1 MRLRKI
7 KMAGFKSFVEPTTI
21 LFPSEMVGIVGP
33 NGCGKSNIVDAVR
46 WVMGESSR
54 HLRGATMDDVIF
66 NGSSSRKPVGLA
78 SIELV
83 FENSEGRA
91 GGQYARY
98 NEISIRRQ
106 VTRDGQSKYFLN
118 ATQCRRRDISDIFLG
133 TGLGPRSYAIIEQG
147 MISRLIEAKPEE
159 LRVYLEEAA
168 GISKYKERRR
178 ETENRIR
185 HARENLDR
193 LNDLREEVTKQL
205 NRLKRQASAAERYK
219 SLKQQE
225 RRVKAEVLALRW
237 QSLDCEEQERKQALK
252 EQETQLEKAT
262 ARLRDLESEIARER
276 QALTLAN
283 EAFNEVQA
291 QYYRL
296 DGEVSRT
303 EQSIQHL
310 KENRTRHQDELQ
322 QTQQAYERNRQE
334 ITLEQTRLRQLEEDL
349 GNLEPEMAGAQNEQ
363 HTLTERLNQREQALS
378 DWQYQWEGLTQ
389 RLAGPSARAQGEC
402 TRIEYLESQLS
413 QLEQREIRLQK
424 ELSDLSEQSLLAD
437 IEQFETKSCQA
448 IAAVESAELE
458 LEMIQESIA
467 ERRQHN
473 LELNQ
478 RLDEARTQQ
487 QNLRGRLV
495 SLEALQE
502 AALGKQQEA
511 VIAWLSRHDL
521 GTAPRLAEQLTV
533 EPGWERALEA
543 VMGPYLEAVCV
554 SDVDSVVE
562 LLGGL
567 EQGHLVVFDSD
578 ATANPAPLASAPLD
592 GLETDSLLTKV
603 QAPCPVAEVLAGVHV
618 AETLEQA
625 FAQRSALKAH
635 ESLVTRDGI
644 WLGPHWF
651 RVARDP
657 DEHAGVLAREREI
670 KSLSAEMGKVS
681 QLIEAL
687 ELKAVQGADALQQL
701 EHDREQAQA
710 QNHRALRAN
719 SELELNLSQRRQ
731 QLEQMI
737 AQRARLQ
744 RELQEI
750 QANSNADRS
759 ALTQAVLARDE
770 ARRVLDTLA
779 TERELLERERE
790 ELRDALDAARN
801 QSRQGGEVLHQRAL
815 RLESMR
821 STRASI
827 QQGLERMQDQLH
839 QFEQQ
844 LETLQTKLEETLDP
858 LQSQQQALE
867 IVLSRR
873 IEAERSLGAAREQ
886 VKTVEAGQGEREQ
899 QRSGVERELDAL
911 RSQQDRLRMAWQE
924 VSVRSQTLKE
934 QLSESGFELSALIDE
949 LESGAELN
957 TWEQRA
963 EEIQRKID
971 RLGPINLAA
980 IEEYEEQN
988 QRQQYLDSQHA
999 DLSEALDTLD
1009 SAIQKIDKE
1018 TKHRFQETFDRVN
1031 NGLQAMFPRL
1041 FGGGQ
1046 AHLTMTEENVL
1057 NAGISIMARPP
1068 GKKLSTI
1075 HLMSGG
1081 EKALTAVALV
1091 FAIFELNPAP
1101 FCMLDEVDAP
1111 LDEANVDRFG
1121 EVVKAMSE
1129 HVQFIFVTHNKVT
1142 MEYADQ
1148 LIGVTMHEPGVS
1160 RMVAVDVDEAVQ
1172 MATG

>member
-1 MRLRKI
+1 M
-7 KMAGFKSFVEPTTI
+7 
-21 LFPSEMVGIVGP
+21 
-33 NGCGKSNIVDAVR
+33 
-46 WVMGESSR
+46 
-54 HLRGATMDDVIF
+54 
-66 NGSSSRKPVGLA
+66 
-78 SIELV
+78 
-83 FENSEGRA
+83 
-91 GGQYARY
+91 
-98 NEISIRRQ
+98 
-106 VTRDGQSKYFLN
+106 TRDGQSKYFLN

-205 NRLKRQASAAERYK
+205 SRLKRQASAAERYK

-262 ARLRDLESEIARER
+262 ARLHDLESEMARER

-283 EAFNEVQA
+283 EVFNEIQA
-291 QYYRL
+291 QYYSL

-310 KENRTRHQDELQ
+310 KENRTRHQEELQ

-334 ITLEQTRLRQLEEDL
+334 ITLEQTRLQQLDEDL
-349 GNLEPEMAGAQNEQ
+349 GKLEPELAGAQDEQ
-363 HTLTERLNQREQALS
+363 HVLTERLNQREQALS
-378 DWQYQWEGLTQ
+378 DWQHQWEDLTQ
-389 RLAGPSARAQGEC
+389 RLAGPSARAQSEC
-402 TRIEYLESQLS
+402 TRIEHLESQLS
-413 QLEQREIRLQK
+413 QLEQRETRLQA
-424 ELSDLSEQSLLAD
+424 ELAALSEQALLAD
-437 IEQFETKSCQA
+437 IEQFEHQSREA
-448 IAAVESAELE
+448 DAAVESSEQELE
-458 LEMIQESIA
+458 SIQEAI
-467 ERRQHN
+467 EDQRKHN
-473 LELNQ
+473 LEANQ
-478 RLDEARTQQ
+478 RLSDARTQQ

-511 VIAWLSRHDL
+511 VIAWLSQHGLD
-521 GTAPRLAEQLTV
+521 TAPRLPEQLTV

-554 SDVDSVVE
+554 NGVDSVVE
-562 LLGGL
+562 ALGGL
-567 EQGHLVVFDSD
+567 EQGHLVVFDAD
-578 ATANPAPLASAPLD
+578 ATPTPAPLASARLGGP
-592 GLETDSLLTKV
+592 ETDSLLTKV
-603 QAPCPVAEVLAGVHV
+603 QAPCPVAEVLAGIYV

-625 FAQRSALKAH
+625 LAQRAALNAH

-644 WLGPHWF
+644 WIGPHWF

-670 KSLSAEMGKVS
+670 KCLSTELDTES

-687 ELKAVQGADALQQL
+687 ELQATQGADALLQL
-701 EHDREQAQA
+701 EQAREQAQA
-710 QNHRALRAN
+710 QSHRALRVH
-719 SELELNLSQRRQ
+719 SELKLNLSQRRQ

-737 AQRARLQ
+737 AQRTRLQ
-744 RELQEI
+744 RELQEL
-750 QANSNADRS
+750 QANNSTDRS
-759 ALTQAVLARDE
+759 ALTKAVRVRDE
-770 ARRVLDTLA
+770 ARQELESLTA
-779 TERELLERERE
+779 ERELLERERR

-801 QSRQGGEVLHQRAL
+801 QSRQGGEALHQRAL

-821 STRASI
+821 STRASL
-827 QQGLERMQDQLH
+827 QQGLERMQDQLR
-839 QFEQQ
+839 QFEQH
-844 LETLQTKLEETLDP
+844 LETLRTKLEGTLDP

-873 IEAERSLGAAREQ
+873 IEAERSLGAARERVQ
-886 VKTVEAGQGEREQ
+886 TVEADLGEREQ
-899 QRSGVERELDAL
+899 LRLGVERELDAL
-911 RSQQDRLRMAWQE
+911 RSQQDSLRMAWQE

-934 QLSESGFELSALIDE
+934 QVSESDFELNALIDE
-949 LESGAELN
+949 LESGAKLEA
-957 TWEQRA
+957 WEQRA
-963 EEIQRKID
+963 DEIHRKIE

-980 IEEYEEQN
+980 IEEYEEQH
-988 QRQQYLDSQHA
+988 QRQHYLDSQHA
-999 DLSEALDTLD
+999 DLSEALDTLE

-1129 HVQFIFVTHNKVT
+1129 HVQFIFITHNKVT